1 MVRPQTLTGALARA
15 GFADTARAAE
25 LLADPALQ
33 GADDGA
39 ATRLIGALGAVADP
53 DRALLALV
61 RLAETEAELGTLLA
75 DGGATGGAAL
85 SPADGGGGGGEVTS
99 PADGG
104 AVAGG
109 GTSPA
114 GGGAS
119 DTESDPS
126 PRTSGPARLLALLG
140 ASSFWGDYLVAHP
153 DQVAVVL
160 DEAAPAPGPGPADAA
175 QLRTALLTS
184 VGADP
189 HAPVPVAAVRAAD
202 GGVDELRRAYRHQ
215 LLAVAAADLASP
227 DPQALLPRV
236 GGALANLAAAA
247 LDGAL
252 ALARAELADH
262 GAGVRLAVLG
272 MGKTGGMELNYISD
286 VDVVYVAEPVEGTS
300 EEEALPVATKL
311 AATLARMCTMPS
323 REAPLWEVDAAL
335 RPEGKNGPLV
345 RTLDSHLAYY
355 RRWAKTWEFQALLK
369 ARHVAGDARLSQ
381 DYLDALQP
389 MVWTAVEREH
399 FVEDSQAMRR
409 RVEEHVPPV
418 EADRQIKLGRGGLRD
433 VEFTVQLLQ
442 LVHGRVDES
451 IRQANTLAAL
461 AALTDAGYVG
471 RDHAEQLGSCYRFL
485 RVLEHRVQLARMRRT
500 HLLPT
505 DRHELTVLARAACVD
520 GGEADALLARWRSVR
535 RQVRTLHEDLFYRPL
550 LPQVA
555 RLSAS
560 DVTLDPDRA
569 KQRLRGI
576 GYRDPA
582 GAIRHISSLTEGV
595 SRRAAI
601 QRQLLPVLL
610 GWFAEG
616 SDPDGALLAFR
627 KISDSLGTTHWY
639 LKLLRDSGAAAER
652 LAHILS
658 GSTFAA
664 ERIARLTEAVT
675 WLDDDADLAPR
686 PREAIESS
694 MSAMVARRRQAGQRP
709 ELAVRFVRRRELT
722 RAAIADVLT
731 GVPVATCAQAISPA
745 AEVAVVGALGIAQ
758 RSATAKLALDEVPSR
773 FLVVAMGRLGG
784 AEIGYGSDAD
794 VMFVHDPLPG
804 ADEDVAQR
812 WALEVATTVPAL
824 LGSTGSEPP
833 LAVDADLRPE
843 GRQGPLVRTLASYA
857 EYYAR
862 WAQGWERQA
871 LLRARAIGGD
881 VHLGEQFREL
891 IDPLRYPEGGVD
903 ARELRELRRIKARV
917 EAERMPRGV
926 PATHHLKLGRG
937 GLADVEW
944 TAQLLQLQHA
954 DAHPELQVTGTLA
967 ALAAAVQAGL
977 LSARQAGALSEA
989 WELATRLRNA
999 NVLATGR
1006 TSGARIDQLPGE
1018 RSVLVRVSRLLGYRA
1033 GHADDLEQDWLRAA
1047 RRARRVMEDVFY
1059 G

>member
-1 MVRPQTLTGALARA
+1 MRPQSLTAALARA
-15 GFADTARAAE
+15 GFTDTARSADLLTEPALAA
-25 LLADPALQ
+25 LLDPADVT
-33 GADDGA
+33 A
-39 ATRLIGALGAVADP
+39 LIGALGKVADP

-61 RLAETEAELGTLLA
+61 RLAETEADLSVL
-75 DGGATGGAAL
+75 TGDGAASGGQS
-85 SPADGGGGGGEVTS
+85 SPPGT
-99 PADGG
+99 G
-104 AVAGG
+104 AGLG
-109 GTSPA
+109 
-114 GGGAS
+114 
-119 DTESDPS
+119 
-126 PRTSGPARLLALLG
+126 RLLAVLG
-140 ASSFWGDYLVAHP
+140 GSSFWADYLVAHP
-153 DQVAVVL
+153 AQVAVVL
-160 DEAAPAPGPGPADAA
+160 TGAVALPGAAESDATQVRA
-175 QLRTALLTS
+175 ELLRA

-189 HAPVPVAAVRAAD
+189 AAQLPVAAVRAAD
-202 GGVDELRRAYRHQ
+202 GGVDDLRRAYRH
-215 LLAVAAADLASP
+215 LLLGIAAEDLSAP
-227 DPQALLPRV
+227 DPVALLPRV
-236 GGALANLAAAA
+236 GAALANLAAAA

-252 ALARAELADH
+252 ALARAELSDH

-286 VDVVYVAEPVEGTS
+286 VDVVYVAEPVGNTPED
-300 EEEALPVATKL
+300 EALPVATKL
-311 AATLARMCTMPS
+311 AATLARMCSMPS

-369 ARHVAGDARLSQ
+369 ARHVAGDAPLSQ
-381 DYLDALQP
+381 AYLDALRP

-442 LVHGRVDES
+442 LVHGRVDEG
-451 IRQANTLAAL
+451 IRAANTLAAL
-461 AALTDAGYVG
+461 EALSATGYVG
-471 RDHAEQLGSCYRFL
+471 RDHADQLAGCYRFL
-485 RVLEHRVQLARMRRT
+485 RVLEHRVQLMRMRRT

-505 DRHELTVLARAACVD
+505 DEQELNVLARAARIE
-520 GGEADALLARWRSVR
+520 GGDAKALLAKWRSVR
-535 RQVRTLHEDLFYRPL
+535 RQVRSLHEDLFYRPL

-555 RLSAS
+555 RLSAD
-560 DVTLDPDRA
+560 DVSLDPERA
-569 KQRLRGI
+569 RERLRGI

-582 GAIRHISSLTEGV
+582 GAIRHINSLTEGV

-601 QRQLLPVLL
+601 QRQLLPVML

-616 SDPDGALLAFR
+616 PDPDGALLAFR
-627 KISDSLGTTHWY
+627 KISDSLGATHWY

-658 GSTFAA
+658 ASAYAA
-664 ERIARLTEAVT
+664 ERIAGLTEAVT
-675 WLDDDADLAPR
+675 WLDEDADLVPR
-686 PREAIESS
+686 SREALEAN
-694 MSAMVARRRQAGQRP
+694 MTAMLARRKDTGQP
-709 ELAVRFVRRRELT
+709 ELAVRFIRRRELT
-722 RAAIADVLT
+722 RAAISDVLT
-731 GVPVATCAQAISPA
+731 EVPAATCAAIITPA
-745 AEVAVVGALGIAQ
+745 AELALVGALGIAR
-758 RSATAKLALDEVPSR
+758 RSATAKLALAQEPSR

-784 AEIGYGSDAD
+784 AEISYASDAD

-804 ADEDVAQR
+804 TGADIAQK
-812 WALEVATTVPAL
+812 WALEVATAVPAL
-824 LGSTGSEPP
+824 LGSTGSEPK

-843 GRQGPLVRTLASYA
+843 GRQGPMVRTLASYA

-871 LLRARAIGGD
+871 LLRARAVAGD
-881 VHLGEQFREL
+881 TGLGEEFTAL

-903 ARELRELRRIKARV
+903 LHELRELRRIKARV
-917 EAERMPRGV
+917 ESERLPRGV
-926 PATHHLKLGRG
+926 PDTHHLKLGSG

-954 DAHPELQVTGTLA
+954 HTHPELQVTGTLA
-967 ALAAAVQAGL
+967 TLAAAAEAGL
-977 LSARQAGALSEA
+977 IGAADAASLAQA

-1006 TSGARIDQLPGE
+1006 LTGARIDQLPAE
-1018 RSVLVRVSRLLGYRA
+1018 RSALVRISRLLGYPA
-1033 GHADDLEQDWLRAA
+1033 GHADDLEQDWMRAA
-1047 RRARRVMEDVFY
+1047 RHARKVMEDVFY